1 MQTNNSKE
9 KVRQLQNKLYLTAKK
24 CDSRRFHALYDKV
37 YRDDVLFEAWKRV
50 KANKGSSG
58 VDGIKIEDVEAMG
71 IEKYLSEI
79 KSELMNGKYK
89 PSPVKRVMIPKPDG
103 SERPLGIPTVKD
115 RIVQM
120 ATKIAIEPVFEADF
134 KDCSYGFRPK
144 RSAKQALEVVRKA
157 CNNKGYYVVDADIE
171 KFFDNVN
178 QDKLMKLVEQRIS
191 DRRILKLI
199 RQWLVSGVLYGN
211 VLTISELGTSQGSVI
226 SPLLANIYLN
236 TLDRLWEKY
245 GLTHGIL
252 VRYADD
258 TVIICKNKKSVNHA
272 LNLLQYIMARLDLK
286 LHPVKTKIVSMWDGK
301 EGFDFLGM
309 HHRRMT
315 TETSK
320 GQLYKETYQ
329 YPSRKAMKKMKTEIK
344 KILEALPRILPNM
357 DKEISQNL
365 KLILKKRGIDIHTA
379 AAVQGVE
386 TEGDQYVCKYIE
398 KEKEQSAISQY
409 VLCAVGRCPNTDGL
423 FSEDATPEMNRG
435 RVVVNEK
442 FETSIPG
449 VYAIGDLIFGA
460 QLAHAASAQGIQVA
474 EQLAGKEISV
484 DVNVVPGCVYTDPEI
499 ASVGMTE
506 DEAKEKGIAV
516 KVGKFIMSANGKS
529 LITKEERGFIKIV
542 AEEESGVI
550 VGAQMMCAR
559 ATDMI
564 GEFVTAVANN
574 MTVSQLLKG
583 MRAHPTYNEG
593 IGEALEEL
601 EGGAIH
607 VMPKKKIIF
616 YNFEEEEHIW
626 EVFLIF

>member
-58 VDGIKIEDVEAMG
+58 VDGVKIEDVEAMG

-134 KDCSYGFRPK
+134 RECSYGFRPK

-178 QDKLMKLVEQRIS
+178 QGKLMKLVEQRIS

-199 RQWLVSGVLYGN
+199 KQWLVSGVLYGN

-245 GLTHGIL
+245 GHTHGIL

-258 TVIICKNKKSVNHA
+258 TVIICKNKKSANHA
-272 LNLLQYIMARLDLK
+272 LNLLQYIMVKLDLK

-315 TETSK
+315 TETRK

-329 YPSRKAMKKMKTEIK
+329 YPSRKAMKKMKAEVKRNVNRRSLLVAKEEDLIK
-344 KILEALPRILPNM
+344 NLNPKITGWKNYYSTKRNEKWMQALDWYIICTFTRWYNKKHQRRNRMSKVGFVRNSIYE
-357 DKEISQNL
+357 KG
-365 KLILKKRGIDIHTA
+365 LKKMARASTTA
-379 AAVQGVE
+379 RNY
-386 TEGDQYVCKYIE
+386 T
-398 KEKEQSAISQY
+398 
-409 VLCAVGRCPNTDGL
+409 
-423 FSEDATPEMNRG
+423 
-435 RVVVNEK
+435 
-442 FETSIPG
+442 
-449 VYAIGDLIFGA
+449 
-460 QLAHAASAQGIQVA
+460 
-474 EQLAGKEISV
+474 SV
-484 DVNVVPGCVYTDPEI
+484 DVRESDFIWTPISEEFGFIGCMVVLALLSIIIIKCFLAAKNARDYM
-499 ASVGMTE
+499 GMM
-506 DEAKEKGIAV
+506 IAV
-516 KVGKFIMSANGKS
+516 GIGAMFCFQTFFNIGVATSLLPNTGLPLPFLSNGLTS
-529 LITKEERGFIKIV
+529 LISNMMAIGILLNVGIQPNRGSSSLDF
-542 AEEESGVI
+542 
-550 VGAQMMCAR
+550 
-559 ATDMI
+559 
-564 GEFVTAVANN
+564 
-574 MTVSQLLKG
+574 
-583 MRAHPTYNEG
+583 
-593 IGEALEEL
+593 
-601 EGGAIH
+601 
-607 VMPKKKIIF
+607 
-616 YNFEEEEHIW
+616 
-626 EVFLIF
+626 